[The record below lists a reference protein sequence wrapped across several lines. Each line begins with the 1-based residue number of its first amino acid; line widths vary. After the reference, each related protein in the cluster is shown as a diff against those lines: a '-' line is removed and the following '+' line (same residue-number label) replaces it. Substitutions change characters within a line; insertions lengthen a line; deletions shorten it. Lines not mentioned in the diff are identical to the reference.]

1 MDPNTALREILLI
14 ANDILDN
21 EVDDQDQI
29 TDRLADADTLASHVL
44 ILHEWIKK
52 GGFLPKAW
60 TLKTKN
66 PSDSGK
72 EVTA

>member
-1 MDPNTALREILLI
+1 MDPNVTLRDALFI
-14 ANDILDN
+14 ANNILQT
-21 EVDDQDQI
+21 EIHDQDQV

-72 EVTA
+72 EEEA